1 MLYHLILG
9 TINNEIF
16 NYRVVCEC
24 GHLRF
29 TGNVPQ
35 GHNFVIRE
43 TGYVC
48 VITGEKTTM
57 NRAVDSEEKYQ
68 IFIMAVLRL
77 YILFS

>member
-1 MLYHLILG
+1 
-9 TINNEIF
+9 
-16 NYRVVCEC
+16 VVCEC
-24 GHLRF
+24 GHLSF

-57 NRAVDSEEKYQ
+57 NRAVDSEEKLISNNYGCFK
-68 IFIMAVLRL
+68 IIYFV
-77 YILFS
+77 